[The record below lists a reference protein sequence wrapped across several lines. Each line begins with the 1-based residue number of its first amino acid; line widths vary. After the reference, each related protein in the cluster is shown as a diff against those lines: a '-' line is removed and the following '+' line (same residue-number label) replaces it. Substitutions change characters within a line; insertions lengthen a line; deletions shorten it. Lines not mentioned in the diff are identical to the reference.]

1 MARFLWV
8 RHKRVIPV
16 PQLQPL
22 DARDIIKH
30 RKAEAVRAGVYPWYA
45 PEVYELRGFEFIW
58 LKPRPFISRTAPRVP
73 LPDVPDMIVFS
84 ESDDSDSGD
93 FCSFDDE
100 FDPFEVVK

>member
-1 MARFLWV
+1 MNRFLWV
-8 RHKRVIPV
+8 RHKRVIPVPV

-30 RKAEAVRAGVYPWYA
+30 RKAAAVRTGEYPWYA
-45 PEVYELRGFEFIW
+45 PEVYELFHPKFNYW
-58 LKPRPFISRTAPRVP
+58 PRPP
-73 LPDVPDMIVFS
+73 LLEVPDMIVFS
-84 ESDDSDSGD
+84 DYSDSDESDSDD

>member
-1 MARFLWV
+1 MNRFLWG

-30 RKAEAVRAGVYPWYA
+30 RKAAAVRAGEYPWYA
-45 PEVYELRGFEFIW
+45 PEVYELFNRKFNDW
-58 LKPRPFISRTAPRVP
+58 PRPP
-73 LPDVPDMIVFS
+73 LPEIPDMIVFS
-84 ESDDSDSGD
+84 DSDDSDSDD